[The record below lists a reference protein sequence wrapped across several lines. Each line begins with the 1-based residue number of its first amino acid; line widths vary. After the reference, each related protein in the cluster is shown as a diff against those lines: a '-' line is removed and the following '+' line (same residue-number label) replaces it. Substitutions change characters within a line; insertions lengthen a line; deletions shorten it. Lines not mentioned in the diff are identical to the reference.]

1 MIELIGRGWTLLEV
15 NGSLGNSPKWAEV
28 HGSLGKLRPNTLVK
42 ASVDGSWWKL
52 PLAARV
58 EVSMQIREFF
68 YELPWK

>member
-52 PLAARV
+52 LFPPTAKGFLL
-58 EVSMQIREFF
+58 
-68 YELPWK
+68 LPWK